1 MVDYLV
7 SRKLEHVTKAPM
19 PMGRVADSRNRH
31 EELINKINTYQKEL
45 FAMKYQ
51 DLSGLY
57 EQEIMKQLEEKKLK
71 LELEDQSRFFNQL
84 SANADFEHWSKA
96 AYWSLDEAIALSFGK
111 NPNIVNWVKV
121 NPLTGVSKFASDYA
135 SRRDL
140 ALRAV
145 HCRKL
150 YDKVMPS
157 IFLSWTKELQLEIPA
172 ALIAE
177 VEKMGGT
184 ATNWLEKYQEI
195 ERKYQKQ
202 SKELSELETN
212 TKALNAKFNEELHQL
227 KDAINKNEQF
237 IIDSI
242 NEHMTAEISKYPTE
256 LAAAVQAWRAVFNT
270 TGKSKPKAK
279 IKVWLDTHETF
290 KGLSNEA
297 KERIA
302 TVANWDKLGGATRTG

>member
-1 MVDYLV
+1 MVEYLV

-57 EQEIMKQLEEKKLK
+57 EQEKLKQLEEKKLK

-84 SANADFEHWSKA
+84 RANADYEHWSKA

-111 NPNIVNWVKV
+111 DPNIVNWLKVK
-121 NPLTGVSKFASDYA
+121 PLTGVSKFASDYA

-140 ALRAV
+140 ALRAMP
-145 HCRKL
+145 CRKL
-150 YDKVMPS
+150 YDPVLPS
-157 IFLSWTKELQLEIPA
+157 IFLSWAKELELEIPA

-184 ATNWLEKYQEI
+184 ATNWFEKYQEL

-202 SKELSELETN
+202 SKELSAFETN
-212 TKALNAKFNEELHQL
+212 TKPLSTRIENNYLRLIMQLANSNIKDFDPRKPYEAAAL
-227 KDAINKNEQF
+227 IKNN
-237 IIDSI
+237 ID
-242 NEHMTAEISKYPTE
+242 TE
-256 LAAAVQAWRAVFNT
+256 LSEKTIAIYIQ
-270 TGKSKPKAK
+270 KA
-279 IKVWLDTHETF
+279 H
-290 KGLSNEA
+290 GLVS
-297 KERIA
+297 KER
-302 TVANWDKLGGATRTG
+302 G